1 MPRKRSADPIQ
12 AFQRK
17 ATAARRVGVDAK
29 CATCGESRPEALI
42 ARSKPTICAKCQR
55 EQKGHTIMDNH
66 HPAGK
71 ANSPVTIPI
80 PVNDHRAILSV
91 SQYDW
96 PKETLENPTSDP
108 HLQMAAEIRGYINDR
123 RYLEEKLLQSAIEK
137 LEAIAEKN
145 KRRSNNK
152 SVND

>member
-1 MPRKRSADPIQ
+1 MPRKRPADPIQ

-29 CATCGESRPEALI
+29 CATATCEESRPEALI
-42 ARSKPTICAKCQR
+42 HGSKPIICAKCQR
-55 EQKGHTIMDNH
+55 KQKGHSTLDNH

-91 SQYDW
+91 AQHDW
-96 PKETLENPTSDP
+96 PKDTLENPTANS
-108 HLQMAAEIRGYINDR
+108 HLQIAAWIRGYLDTQQ
-123 RYLEEKLLQSAIEK
+123 YLAEKLLRPAIER
-137 LEAIAEKN
+137 LEALAEKN
-145 KRRSNNK
+145 EHPEE
-152 SVND
+152 